1 LTADGV
7 QGEEETVI
15 AHGSDFGLK
24 AGRCTMSC
32 QRTVGSVLTG
42 CLTPGAQSIMATT
55 SIFQKCLIYPRLGST
70 KALKFNCA

>member
-42 CLTPGAQSIMATT
+42 CLTPGAQST
-55 SIFQKCLIYPRLGST
+55 LHPRPPIPPDR
-70 KALKFNCA
+70 